1 MRVKRPSFF
10 MLIWN
15 DNIKLPEEL
24 KTGVLNRIQE
34 TYRDKRKFYTSHSLS
49 SRRFADLL
57 VPFYTK
63 VIENMMRDLGLY
75 KNTTYGFNLWVQMY
89 NSETTTHPPHSHY
102 GIGGAEIISFTHI
115 IDASKNKCFYFLN
128 DHGDKIYPDHQES
141 GDIFAWPSY
150 LIHGVDKVQEP
161 NLNRLIVAGN
171 VALETYSNP

>member
-1 MRVKRPSFF
+1 

-49 SRRFADLL
+49 GRRFADLL

-89 NSETTTHPPHSHY
+89 NSETTTHPHHEHY
-102 GIGGAEIISFTHI
+102 TGAEILSFNHI
-115 IDASKNKCFYFLN
+115 INASKEKCFYFLDDYN
-128 DHGDKIYPDHQES
+128 NKIYPENQQT
-141 GDIFAWPSY
+141 GDIFAWSPW
-150 LIHGVDKVQEP
+150 LMHGVDKVKEP
-161 NLNRLIVAGN
+161 NTNRLIVAGN
-171 VALETYSNP
+171 VWLKTYQNHAIITRT

>member
-1 MRVKRPSFF
+1 

-24 KTGVLNRIQE
+24 KTSIFNRIQE
-34 TYRDKRKFYTSHSLS
+34 TYFNKKRFYTSHTVAGDK
-49 SRRFADLL
+49 FAHSL
-57 VPFYTK
+57 VPFYSK
-63 VIENMMRDLGLY
+63 IIEGMMKDLGLY

-89 NSETTTHPPHSHY
+89 NSETTTHEPHSHY
-102 GIGGAEIISFTHI
+102 AVGDTTIISFTHI
-115 IDASKNKCFYFLN
+115 INASKNKCFYFLD

-141 GDIFAWPSY
+141 GDIFAWPSW
-150 LIHGVDKVQEP
+150 LVHGVDHVQEP

>member
-1 MRVKRPSFF
+1 

-63 VIENMMRDLGLY
+63 VI
-75 KNTTYGFNLWVQMY
+75 
-89 NSETTTHPPHSHY
+89 
-102 GIGGAEIISFTHI
+102 
-115 IDASKNKCFYFLN
+115 
-128 DHGDKIYPDHQES
+128 
-141 GDIFAWPSY
+141 
-150 LIHGVDKVQEP
+150 
-161 NLNRLIVAGN
+161 
-171 VALETYSNP
+171 